1 MNNNLK
7 NILLVSALLGSGEYS
22 GMEII
27 LDKDVSECINYMYF
41 WMLSYF
47 GKNGR
52 KQGEYYKKFKEKY
65 DSLNEAQQQRVI
77 VEYNSIIQSQKE
89 NTQNNEEESQTRG

>member
-1 MNNNLK
+1 
-7 NILLVSALLGSGEYS
+7 
-22 GMEII
+22 MEII
-27 LDKDVSECINYMYF
+27 LDKDVSECINYMNF

-77 VEYNSIIQSQKE
+77 VEYNSIIQAQKE
-89 NTQNNEEESQTRG
+89 NTQNNEEAPQTRG